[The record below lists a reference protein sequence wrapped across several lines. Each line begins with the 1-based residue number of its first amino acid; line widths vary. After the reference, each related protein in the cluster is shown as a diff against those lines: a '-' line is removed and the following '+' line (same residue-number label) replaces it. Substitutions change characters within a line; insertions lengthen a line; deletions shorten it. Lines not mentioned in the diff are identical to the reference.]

1 MANETIPI
9 LANITTTTHVPTAV
23 PTQTVVQT
31 SPATSPAGPPP
42 YFGIS
47 LDMLIWLLIGVG
59 VFIAIVFA
67 IASVATRR
75 TPVGGSFSQDLKY
88 FHDADLIAVV
98 EDLERRS
105 LRIVPMR
112 KTGSVYTSITSPTM
126 ILLPSETI
134 DTLELYGRPAVYV
147 VNVGGEYLI
156 PDKPSHDM
164 LLSLLLKS
172 QKISGKGKIAYG
184 DILLEISRKSGEI
197 RGEITTADGE
207 KIGIT
212 IERDDA
218 IDLFKR
224 HLMNTIAT
232 TFDGMSNVVRS
243 AMKEAEKLGLYR
255 GVELIAKT
263 RFWITVLMIIGM
275 IGIVLAIIFLVLGTP
290 K

>member
-9 LANITTTTHVPTAV
+9 LANITTTTHVSTAV
-23 PTQTVVQT
+23 PTQTVVQ
-31 SPATSPAGPPP
+31 TSPAGPPP

-59 VFIAIVFA
+59 VFIAIIFV

-75 TPVGGSFSQDLKY
+75 TSVRGFFSQDLKY
-88 FHDADLIAVV
+88 FYDADLIAVV

-134 DTLELYGRPAVYV
+134 DTLEFYGRPAVYV

-255 GVELIAKT
+255 GVELAFKT
-263 RFWITVLMIIGM
+263 RFWIAILMIVGM
-275 IGIVLAIIFLVLGTP
+275 IGIVLAVVFLVLGTP

>member
-9 LANITTTTHVPTAV
+9 LANITTTTHVSTAV
-23 PTQTVVQT
+23 PTQTVVQ
-31 SPATSPAGPPP
+31 TSPAGPPP

-59 VFIAIVFA
+59 VFIAIIFV

-75 TPVGGSFSQDLKY
+75 TSVRGFFSQDLKY
-88 FHDADLIAVV
+88 FYDADLIAVV

-134 DTLELYGRPAVYV
+134 DTLEFYGRPAVYV

-263 RFWITVLMIIGM
+263 RFWITVLMTIGI
-275 IGIVLAIIFLVLGTP
+275 IGIVLAIVFLVLGTP